1 MIAAMFR
8 SLARPR
14 VTGFLLGALACSSL
28 VSAGGALGRD
38 STPAP
43 AAVTAISAHLPRT
56 SFRPGAAA
64 FTAMSARKASLRSIR
79 FSGYSWRVKN
89 SAISRVGPGPNY
101 FSSRRAN
108 VWLDGLGWLHLRA
121 VKRGGRWYCAEIFST
136 RSFGYGSYTFTLA
149 SRVDRLDRNA
159 VLGLFTWDNAAPAYA
174 YREIDIEFS
183 RWSAR
188 GARNAQYVVQ
198 PWQHP
203 GNKHRFNLALSGVY
217 STHSFN
223 WSANRVLFSSSRGR
237 TPSPA
242 GALQSWTYSGADIP
256 PAGAGHARINL
267 WLVDGKPPSNGRSVE
282 IVVKAFHFV
291 PKA

>member
-1 MIAAMFR
+1 
-8 SLARPR
+8 LA
-14 VTGFLLGALACSSL
+14 G
-28 VSAGGALGRD
+28 AGGALGRD
-38 STPAP
+38 STPVS
-43 AAVTAISAHLPRT
+43 AAVS
-56 SFRPGAAA
+56 S
-64 FTAMSARKASLRSIR
+64 AMSARKASLRSIR

-89 SAISRVGPGPNY
+89 SATSRTGPGPNY

-108 VWLDGLGWLHLRA
+108 VWLDGLGRLHLKA
-121 VKRGGRWYCAEIFST
+121 VKRSGRWYCAEVFSA

-159 VLGLFTWDNAAPAYA
+159 DLGLFTWDNAAPAYA

-183 RWSAR
+183 RWSVR

-198 PWQHP
+198 PWQHT
-203 GNKHRFNLALSGVY
+203 GNEHRFNLALSGVY
-217 STHSFN
+217 STHSFS
-223 WSANRVLFSSSRGR
+223 WSADRVLFSSSRGR

-267 WLVDGKPPSNGRSVE
+267 WLVNGKPPANGRSVE

-291 PKA
+291 PEA